1 MSHITKP
8 SKAIRA
14 AAKLV
19 NGNQE
24 YFLCAA
30 LDALWWNGKIS
41 LEAKETCRE
50 YISRLLESH
59 LSLESW
65 LKAQHVLPKHHQRKM
80 RKTRVQWAE
89 WIAQQYEAI
98 GQ

>member
-8 SKAIRA
+8 SKAMRA

-19 NGNQE
+19 NGNQVQ
-24 YFLCAA
+24 FLCHA
-30 LDALWWNGKIS
+30 LNTLWWDGKIS
-41 LEAKETCRE
+41 WTTRLTCQE
-50 YISRLLESH
+50 YICRLLQGH
-59 LSLESW
+59 TSLDEW
-65 LKAQHVLPKHHQRKM
+65 IQARHALPKHHQRKM
-80 RKTRVQWAE
+80 RQTRAQWAE